1 MGLVEGGIGAA
12 KSSMELVTKDML
24 SGNAPR
30 DVALEPE
37 EPALQSGNVKIIWLC
52 QEIMLPGINHCF
64 LITTFLLPL
73 LLDNLWC
80 CRCFGG
86 Q

>member
-12 KSSMELVTKDML
+12 KSSRELVTKDLL

-37 EPALQSGNVKIIWLC
+37 EPALQSGNVKII
-52 QEIMLPGINHCF
+52 
-64 LITTFLLPL
+64 
-73 LLDNLWC
+73 
-80 CRCFGG
+80 
-86 Q
+86 